1 MNAITNHPTVKLL
14 NNPELGII
22 PRVVE
27 ALFDAVSEAD
37 ESIEFTFKV
46 TYVEIYM
53 EKIRDLLD
61 ETRVKVMHYCHNYF
75 HNDCYNYRYNY
86 YCHCCQHR
94 YTWRSFDLLTQRSRS
109 SLLFCF
115 TAVFTVDIITAV
127 LQLLLAIINRCFR
140 KFTL

>member
-1 MNAITNHPTVKLL
+1 MYLTVDIFASSIIYKI
-14 NNPELGII
+14 NFYSSFSIIYFIGII

-61 ETRVKVMHYCHNYF
+61 ETRVKVIYL
-75 HNDCYNYRYNY
+75 
-86 YCHCCQHR
+86 
-94 YTWRSFDLLTQRSRS
+94 S
-109 SLLFCF
+109 
-115 TAVFTVDIITAV
+115 
-127 LQLLLAIINRCFR
+127 
-140 KFTL
+140 K